1 MSLARRVM
9 NRVPEWMRWRPARR
23 SMLLVGGALL
33 AMLAGVAT
41 TLVVVSRPVTS
52 AQRDSA
58 KLRRALDALDRGS
71 FVLARKLA
79 KEILESP
86 ELAPDE
92 FGGGPFVIG
101 ASRLREADQMWGQA
115 HEGKA
120 LLASRYLLEAEQR
133 GFPPGRTAE
142 GLFLLGKSLLAGG
155 RVVACRRPLLEAM
168 KAGWHGKIVI
178 HRLLADSYMLAPNPD
193 YARALE
199 HLSSYLDGG
208 KLTEQQRTEGRIRQ
222 CQALLALGRTDACRQ
237 LLEALPDEFRT
248 SRRGTVIRGQ
258 ALLTE
263 AQELDRREPGQDA
276 GDGRHRALAKY
287 REALQVLRGIQQRDA
302 AIDRQAMR
310 VAMYLSGV
318 VLKAMG
324 DAHTADALVQFTRV
338 RKLFFETP
346 EGFAA
351 SLMEADILRETERD
365 ADAVAAYHMTLS
377 TAGEPERYSN
387 QWVPLDHYRARL
399 MVAYQGFA
407 HARKFDRAI
416 ELASRFPPVF
426 SRPRALELVAR
437 AASQWG
443 TWMAEGA
450 RRPLLR
456 DATID
461 ARESRRHYRQAGRA
475 YLRLARLRYATRQYP
490 EDLWLSAQNLL
501 AGQAYRAVVPVLK
514 EYLTTES
521 RRHRSEALL
530 GIGMAYL
537 ALGDAEDAVDTLTEC
552 IRDHGRDPVAYLARL
567 WCSKAYM
574 EQNKPTQAEQLLRD
588 NLSGDDLT
596 PSSVEWRDSL
606 YALGELLYNTGRFQ
620 EAADRLDEAIQRYP
634 DTQQAITASYLL
646 AETYRQRAREPQQRL
661 RQSQIPS
668 ERLALR
674 RQINILLRKATKHY
688 SAAREILLRREQHAE
703 LTHHQRAILRNC
715 YFAQGSVL
723 FDLGQYDDAAEVY
736 TRASTQY
743 QNQPA
748 VLEAYLKLSH
758 CHRHNNEPV
767 QARGAIEQAKVALQR
782 LPISEPLEAT
792 TNYPR
797 SEWASLLN
805 QLSSR

>member
-9 NRVPEWMRWRPARR
+9 NRMPKWMRRHPARFR
-23 SMLLVGGALL
+23 ALLISGAVLMLLAGAT
-33 AMLAGVAT
+33 AVF
-41 TLVVVSRPVTS
+41 VVVGYPASS
-52 AQRDSA
+52 ARRDHA
-58 KLRRALDALDRGS
+58 KLQRALDALDRGS

-92 FGGGPFVIG
+92 FGGAPFVIG
-101 ASRLREADQMWGQA
+101 ASRLREADQMWGRA
-115 HEGKA
+115 HAGKA
-120 LLASRYLLEAEQR
+120 LVASRYLQEAEQR
-133 GFPPGRTAE
+133 GFPPGRQAE
-142 GLFLLGKSLLAGG
+142 GFFLLGKSLLASGQ
-155 RVVACRRPLLEAM
+155 VVACRTPLLKALE
-168 KAGWHGKIVI
+168 AGWHGTTVT
-178 HRLLADSYMLAPNPD
+178 HRLLADSYMQAPNPD
-193 YARALE
+193 YARALQ
-199 HLSSYLDGG
+199 HLSSYLESD
-208 KLTEQQRTEGRIRQ
+208 KLTEPQRTEGRIRQ
-222 CQALLALGRTDACRQ
+222 CHALLALGRVDACRQ
-237 LLEALPDEFRT
+237 LLEKLPKQFRAG
-248 SRRGTVIRGQ
+248 RRGMVIRGQ
-258 ALLTE
+258 ILLTE
-263 AQELDRREPGQDA
+263 AQQLDRRASGEDA
-276 GDGRHRALAKY
+276 AAARRQALAKY
-287 REALQVLRGIQQRDA
+287 REALQVLRDIPQREA
-302 AIDRQAMR
+302 AIDREAMR

-318 VLKAMG
+318 CLKAMG
-324 DAHTADALVQFTRV
+324 DAHAADALDRFSRV

-351 SLMEADILRETERD
+351 LLMEADILREMGSD
-365 ADAVAAYHMTLS
+365 ADAVAAYHMALS
-377 TAGEPERYSN
+377 TAGEPEQYSN
-387 QWVPLDHYRARL
+387 RWVPLDHFRTRL
-399 MVAYQGFA
+399 MVAYQSFA
-407 HARKFDRAI
+407 QAKKFDRAI

-437 AASQWG
+437 AASLWG
-443 TWMAEGA
+443 TWMAEGT

-456 DATID
+456 DASVD
-461 ARESRRHYRQAGRA
+461 AREARRHFRQAGGA
-475 YLRLARLRYATRQYP
+475 YLRLAQLRYATRDYP

-501 AGQAYRAVVPVLK
+501 AGQAYRAVIPVLQ

-521 RRHRSEALL
+521 RRHHSEALL
-530 GIGMAYL
+530 AIGTAHL
-537 ALGDAEDAVDTLTEC
+537 ALGDPEAAADRLTEC
-552 IRDHGRDPVAYLARL
+552 IRDHARDPVAYLARL

-574 EQNKPTQAEQLLRD
+574 EQNKPDQAEKLLRD
-588 NLSGDDLT
+588 NLTGDDLT
-596 PSSVEWRDSL
+596 PASVEWRDSL
-606 YALGELLYNTGRFQ
+606 FALGDLLYNTGRFP
-620 EAADRLDEAIQRYP
+620 EAAQQLDEAIQRYP
-634 DTQQAITASYLL
+634 DTAQAITASYLL

-661 RQSQIPS
+661 RQSRIPS

-674 RQINILLRKATKHY
+674 RQINSLLRKASKHY

-703 LTHHQRAILRNC
+703 LTRHQQAILRNC

-758 CHRHNNEPV
+758 CHRNNDEPI